1 MYKLKDI
8 KQMQN
13 FTLINNFKIIN
24 LKATY
29 IAIDFDFDMQ
39 YLFII
44 NANKHICIWQNF
56 DTISFNYIND
66 FLNLYK
72 QNNLC
77 HHCILKA
84 F

>member
-1 MYKLKDI
+1 
-8 KQMQN
+8 MQN
-13 FTLINNFKIIN
+13 LTLIDNFKIVN
-24 LKATY
+24 LKPTY
-29 IAIDFDFDMQ
+29 IAIDFACDMQ

-44 NANKHICIWQNF
+44 NASQHICIWQNF
-56 DTISFNYIND
+56 DTKSFAYIND

-77 HHCILKA
+77 HKCILKA

>member
-1 MYKLKDI
+1 
-8 KQMQN
+8 MQN
-13 FTLINNFKIIN
+13 LTLINNFKIVN
-24 LKATY
+24 LKPTY

-44 NANKHICIWQNF
+44 NASQHICIWQNF
-56 DTISFNYIND
+56 DTISFTYIND

-77 HHCILKA
+77 HNCILKA
-84 F
+84 FQ